1 MELRQLK
8 YFTRAAEIMNFS
20 EASRQLHITQSTLS
34 QQIKQLE
41 AELGVELFIRDS
53 HHVRLTDI
61 GEAFLPEA
69 RRTISAAET
78 CWSRIQDVKGL
89 EVGELNIGSTYTF
102 LPLLKETVL
111 DFYKTHPK
119 IKINLYCHSME
130 TLMKMVNE
138 EKIDVALSY
147 KPNESYPGIDS
158 HILFDNRLVV
168 AVSETNPVAKASSI
182 RLPELENLPLAMPAK
197 GLQARN
203 CFDRLVC
210 GQDYRFNVKLEVNE
224 VNLLLDIVRE
234 SNMATVISHATVAR
248 VPGLKALTLDTQG
261 TSMEGAF
268 NVRKGAYMKLATKEF
283 LRLLCENKS
292 YSMALMELF

>member
-1 MELRQLK
+1 
-8 YFTRAAEIMNFS
+8 MNFS

-34 QQIKQLE
+34 QQIRQLE

-78 CWSRIQDVKGL
+78 CYSRIQDVKGL

-168 AVSETNPVAKASSI
+168 AVSETNPIAKKSSI
-182 RLPELENLPLAMPAK
+182 RLPELEGLPLAMPAK

-203 CFDRLVC
+203 CF
-210 GQDYRFNVKLEVNE
+210 
-224 VNLLLDIVRE
+224 
-234 SNMATVISHATVAR
+234 T
-248 VPGLKALTLDTQG
+248 LK
-261 TSMEGAF
+261 
-268 NVRKGAYMKLATKEF
+268 R
-283 LRLLCENKS
+283 
-292 YSMALMELF
+292 

>member
-1 MELRQLK
+1 
-8 YFTRAAEIMNFS
+8 MNFS

-34 QQIKQLE
+34 QQIRQLE

-78 CWSRIQDVKGL
+78 CYSRIQDVKGL

-168 AVSETNPVAKASSI
+168 AVSETNPIAKKSSI
-182 RLPELENLPLAMPAK
+182 RLPELEGLPLAMPAK

-210 GQDYRFNVKLEVNE
+210 GQDYRFNVKL
-224 VNLLLDIVRE
+224 RE